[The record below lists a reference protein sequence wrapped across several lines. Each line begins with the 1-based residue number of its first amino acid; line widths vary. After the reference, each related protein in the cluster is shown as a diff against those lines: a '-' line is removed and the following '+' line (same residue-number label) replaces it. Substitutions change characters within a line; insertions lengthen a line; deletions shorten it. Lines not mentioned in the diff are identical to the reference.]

1 MASAGRALSRCL
13 FSGVAEEENE
23 VPPLANV
30 SRESEYL
37 PSPKDVMPQCRAS
50 PPGLPPSAEGS
61 HQSPS
66 LQAAATSPSCLALRP
81 FRRQWLT
88 PVASHPLPLPLECAM
103 GGSPSKAFK
112 LLSEAP
118 QAVRDL
124 WKVSFE
130 AKTLRKRHVLLHA
143 DLQSVCSWISLQLES
158 ELLPLDDTLA
168 GEKAFAAA
176 SAVYAQLLP
185 QLLWATAV
193 VALRLTTVTLQETTA
208 LWARLQLLALD
219 ATTSN
224 AAAEMIA
231 DRGGSVT
238 KSLRPRD
245 SASLLYGPSR
255 VFGRRKRRK
264 PQQKQQQR
272 EESQSDHDFGE
283 DTPLG
288 ALEAVANDTADPEAL
303 LQQIDRF
310 RSGPK
315 KSCESDSLMNSAT
328 ILSSCGKGP
337 PCVCTRKRNSDHDAA
352 CPSLSLLFGHLRFL
366 GGLPKQPE
374 IAPVMSSSPVT
385 SPFAAL
391 RRDLL
396 QLGALRSPGDGLRP
410 PPGDG
415 SSVGSST
422 TSLPVISYSNAATAV
437 SAAVNAGTPSNSSSP
452 PVGTSA
458 AEDRWTLMPWQ
469 SAAAAAAAAMKHGLS
484 RRSSFSSVASD
495 LMPLPHQRQLHQE
508 PLMQGPLGF
517 EVPVGA
523 AVDPMVASPFRMQ
536 QQHPRP
542 LLASEPSS
550 VGSGSSKRTGASGM
564 GGTPDGRWLPDLQ
577 QQQDVGVGEW
587 QLPEEDSGWHQG
599 AAEDAH
605 AAHAAGSEE
614 NRALALAIPETL
626 QQNMWRSQS
635 KRKPKRLHKL
645 QIDTALTRSACA
657 ATTAREAGGGMHKAQ
672 EEVAEALRVL
682 QAGAEDG
689 EALRRSFR
697 RFPEMLERHLR
708 LQGLFGVYPQPEQHL
723 MQCVPRKKPNFGV
736 AALTQ
741 VSLRPAPAAGEGAA
755 VSPDQPAFPF
765 LAGRTSASPA
775 GATAAA
781 AGARRRRSSW
791 LEKENV
797 LKGFDSPLLPSA
809 EASDGETPESLPQG
823 LYRKKDGAIVTLW
836 PSAASLYEL
845 VEKHYMPGAAGY
857 ASHPYNTPPPPL
869 SAPPPVQ
876 LSELLNGHSRRTAAR
891 AFRDALALHS
901 HGLCT
906 LRQEMPAISG
916 GPTTPQRTPDGN
928 RTELYPPLLIISQD
942 AEEEQVWGTP
952 LRPTTAAPTTP
963 PDAHATEATAAAEAA
978 SWSEAPPEVPISD
991 SESNRTPPRSFP
1003 GASARDAQTAV
1014 DAQTAAGVRE
1024 HAAAVA
1030 TAATDTALA
1039 EAAKRGEAPI
1049 SDDQLEQAV
1058 QWLVTGLLDRLQE
1071 ESRVHAH
1078 ALVYW
1083 FVREILPSS
1092 ALAGVASATAWEAKA
1107 VYAICTLI
1115 DEGVFLA
1122 TRAARTEAPVDLE
1135 VLNTATRERGEALC
1149 CPFWLEGVAEVE

>member
-315 KSCESDSLMNSAT
+315 KSCE
-328 ILSSCGKGP
+328 
-337 PCVCTRKRNSDHDAA
+337 
-352 CPSLSLLFGHLRFL
+352 FL

-657 ATTAREAGGGMHKAQ
+657 ATTAIGGGGGDAQ
-672 EEVAEALRVL
+672 GSR
-682 QAGAEDG
+682 GS
-689 EALRRSFR
+689 RRG
-697 RFPEMLERHLR
+697 P
-708 LQGLFGVYPQPEQHL
+708 P
-723 MQCVPRKKPNFGV
+723 
-736 AALTQ
+736 
-741 VSLRPAPAAGEGAA
+741 
-755 VSPDQPAFPF
+755 
-765 LAGRTSASPA
+765 
-775 GATAAA
+775 GAT
-781 AGARRRRSSW
+781 GRSSW

-809 EASDGETPESLPQG
+809 EASDGGDGIDRWADAYQEVPEEYFQQQGAPPPPPGAPSDGMPPVPQRRFPPPDALPAHDAVETPESLPQG

-1030 TAATDTALA
+1030 TAAADTALA